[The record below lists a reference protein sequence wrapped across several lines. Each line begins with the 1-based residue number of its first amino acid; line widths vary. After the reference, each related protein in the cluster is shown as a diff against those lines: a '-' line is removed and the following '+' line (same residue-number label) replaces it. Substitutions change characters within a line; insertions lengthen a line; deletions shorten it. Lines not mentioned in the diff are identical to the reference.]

1 MLGDSCMER
10 DKLTHNPRIRFY
22 KTYPGHT
29 EYLLSLYDIFKNL
42 VGTEPKIHIRKPDIR
57 TKKNYQTIA
66 FKSLR
71 YSFFNYYYDLFYK
84 YDINN
89 KRYKEVPD
97 NIKELLNARALAYWI
112 IDDGGIDVFKA
123 THLNTDAFS
132 LKDIN
137 LLVDALKDNFQLR
150 TRLIKKVQNNERSLY
165 QYNKY
170 NH

>member
-1 MLGDSCMER
+1 
-10 DKLTHNPRIRFY
+10 
-22 KTYPGHT
+22 
-29 EYLLSLYDIFKNL
+29 
-42 VGTEPKIHIRKPDIR
+42 V
-57 TKKNYQTIA
+57 
-66 FKSLR
+66 
-71 YSFFNYYYDLFYK
+71 
-84 YDINN
+84 
-89 KRYKEVPD
+89 VPD

-132 LKDIN
+132 LKDII

>member
-1 MLGDSCMER
+1 MLGDSCLER
-10 DKLTHNPRIRFY
+10 DKLTQNPRIRLDQ
-22 KTYPGHT
+22 TYPGHK

-57 TKKNYQTIA
+57 TKKIYQTIA

-89 KRYKEVPD
+89 KRYKVVPD

-112 IDDGGIDVFKA
+112 MDDGGIDVFKA

-137 LLVDALKDNFQLR
+137 LLVDALKDKFQLR
-150 TRLIKKVQNNERSLY
+150 TRLIQKRPEQ
-165 QYNKY
+165 
-170 NH
+170 